1 MSFSPRRA
9 DRKPH
14 PGRRSRRPDRLA
26 HRIDAARRA
35 SVGAGHGRRSPEAG
49 RNRSAPGHRCPDRRR
64 DPKWGRQALR
74 IAASNGRANSVRH
87 LLTRGADPGHVDPE
101 HGLTALQWFRRN
113 RSNYT
118 DDSRHADV
126 GELLCPSA
134 PDPNDLGGYRSRSPP
149 TRPSH
154 SPPERPI
161 GDRLPRRPTSRRAH
175 GRQFPV
181 LAATRLGLVTAP
193 LPAPRLPSSRPRRRA
208 QSWSRWSRS

>member
-1 MSFSPRRA
+1 VILRRRRWRTQR
-9 DRKPH
+9 DRAAA
-14 PGRRSRRPDRLA
+14 RSRVRNDRRTRCPSRRGAQIGSLTQAAAAGDLTGWLTESTPLDERVLALVMAADHQRLA
-26 HRIDAARRA
+26 VIDQLLDTGVPIDA
-35 SVGAGHGRRSPEAG
+35 E
-49 RNRSAPGHRCPDRRR
+49 

-134 PDPNDLGGYRSRSPP
+134 PDPNDSADTEVEAHRQGPP
-149 TRPSH
+149 TVRPNA
-154 SPPERPI
+154 R
-161 GDRLPRRPTSRRAH
+161 
-175 GRQFPV
+175 
-181 LAATRLGLVTAP
+181 
-193 LPAPRLPSSRPRRRA
+193 
-208 QSWSRWSRS
+208 